1 MATVTIPDAVYSQL
15 ATRASALSM
24 SVEDL
29 LPTIIERAITPLSR
43 PLTGDDWL
51 REFERWNQEI
61 QSRRH
66 RYPEGYT
73 IADDRESIYD
83 ERLNAQR

>member
-1 MATVTIPDAVYSQL
+1 MATVTIPDAVYRRLES
-15 ATRASALSM
+15 RASSLSI

-29 LPTIIERAITPLSR
+29 LPTIIEQAISPLSR

-51 REFERWNQEI
+51 REFDQWNREI
-61 QSRRH
+61 QSRSH

-73 IADDRESIYD
+73 INDDRESIYG
-83 ERLNAQR
+83 ERLDAQR